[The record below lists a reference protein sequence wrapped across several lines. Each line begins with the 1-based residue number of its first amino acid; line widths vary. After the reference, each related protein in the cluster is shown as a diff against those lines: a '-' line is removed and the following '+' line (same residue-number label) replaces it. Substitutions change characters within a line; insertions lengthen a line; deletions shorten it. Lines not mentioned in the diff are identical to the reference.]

1 MAYIFYNPNPRNKRT
16 SDCVVR
22 ATCCALDLDWEQA
35 YVNLFSKG
43 FELCEMPDTGHVLKS
58 LLREHGFRSHIAPDC
73 PDCYTVAHFA
83 HDHPE
88 GRYVV
93 AINGNTNHVVGIIDG
108 DWYDTWDSGEEVIAF
123 YMRKE
128 R

>member
-1 MAYIFYNPNPRNKRT
+1 MAYVFYNPNPRNKRT

-22 ATCCALDLDWEQA
+22 AVCCVLDMDWEQA

-43 FELCEMPDTGHVLKS
+43 LELCEMPDTGRVLKA
-58 LLREHGFRSHIAPDC
+58 LLNENGFRSHIAPDC
-73 PDCYTVAHFA
+73 PDCYTVADFA
-83 HDHPE
+83 YDHPE
-88 GRYVV
+88 GRYVA
-93 AINGNTNHVVGIIDG
+93 AINGNTNHVVGVVDG
-108 DWYDTWDSGEEVIAF
+108 NWYDTWDSGEEIISF